1 MKKKIL
7 FVNGHMRYGGVEKS
21 LLDILRNL
29 NYEKYEVDLLLI
41 EGKGEYFQEIPA
53 EVNVIFKDMTSA
65 HGPYLESMKKCL
77 KKKDIFALFVRNVF
91 VITHFVNPK
100 LLIFLQNSL
109 FGNKK
114 YDFAI
119 AYRKG
124 ICTQI
129 VQYVVRSQKKSTW
142 WHHGSIDISGKEL
155 KEFEKTC
162 VKLKNIVFVSKSS
175 EKMVVKAIPFIEN
188 YTRVIP
194 NMIDYRDVIKKSNLL
209 NPDFKKTKKHFVT
222 ACRFVPEK
230 HVENVIF
237 ASEMLIK
244 RGFVDFQW
252 HIIGD
257 GDNLNYLQELSKDRK
272 TQTNVIFEGKKE
284 NPFPYLK
291 HADIYIHTSYI
302 ESQGL
307 SILEA
312 MTLNTP
318 CIITDN
324 SGIREYATLDNSV
337 IVKQGV
343 KPLAD
348 AIVELSFNN
357 EKYSKLKVATKCP
370 DRFSSVSIISKIDR
384 FLS

>member
-1 MKKKIL
+1 
-7 FVNGHMRYGGVEKS
+7 MRYGGVEKS

-29 NYEKYEVDLLLI
+29 NYDKYEVDLLLI
-41 EGKGEYFQEIPA
+41 EGKGEYFKEIPA
-53 EVNVIFKDMTSA
+53 EVNVIFKDLTNV
-65 HGPYLESMKKCL
+65 HGPFLESVKQCL
-77 KKKDIFALFVRNVF
+77 KRKDFFALFVRNVF
-91 VITHFVNPK
+91 LCSHFINPK
-100 LLIFLQNSL
+100 LLIFLRSSL

-114 YDFAI
+114 YNFAI

-129 VQYVVRSQKKSTW
+129 VQYVVKSQKKSTW
-142 WHHGSIDISGKEL
+142 WHHGSIDIAGKAL

-162 VKLKNIVFVSKSS
+162 VQLKNIVFVSESS
-175 EKMVVKAIPFIEN
+175 EKMVVSAIPLIEN

-194 NMIDYRDVIKKSNLL
+194 NMIDNRDVIKKSNLL
-209 NPDFKKTKKHFVT
+209 NPNFETNKKHFVT
-222 ACRFVPEK
+222 ACRFAPEK

-244 RGFVDFQW
+244 KGFVDFQW
-252 HIIGD
+252 HVIGD

-324 SGIREYATLDNSV
+324 SGIRDYATQNNSI
-337 IVKQGV
+337 IVKQGAEH
-343 KPLAD
+343 LAS
-348 AIVELSFNN
+348 AIFELLNDSDR
-357 EKYSKLKVATKCP
+357 YSILKSNTKCP
-370 DRFSSVSIISKIDR
+370 EKFSSQNIIPNIEQ